1 MTRKCETVFD
11 LFLESE
17 FIEDIEKELG
27 DFDKESIIRI
37 YKTKFIVEDSLFES
51 LNQLVKFYKSIG
63 KFPKTIII
71 SE

>member
-27 DFDKESIIRI
+27 DFDKESILSLYRS
-37 YKTKFIVEDSLFES
+37 KFIVEDSLFE
-51 LNQLVKFYKSIG
+51 
-63 KFPKTIII
+63 
-71 SE
+71 